1 MTKEQKDSVPPITG
15 QTLIEVVFLASD
27 ASFAIK
33 AVSVSFRFP
42 EVEGQRQVLARL
54 ADHAAEKADL
64 VHRALRAALEGQ
76 EGSFWM
82 QRKKPDES

>member
-1 MTKEQKDSVPPITG
+1 MTEEQKESVPPITG
-15 QTLIEVVFLASD
+15 QTLIEVVILASD

-76 EGSFWM
+76 EGGLWM
-82 QRKKPDES
+82 AGKKRDQS